1 MEGLEEED
9 ELEVLGNLLESVANR
24 GDCEE
29 PWDVEEEG
37 QDNDGKHMGEG
48 DESGGAIAGSFL
60 DKDGDLEIKSVI
72 SNPEQLLGNTKLVKI
87 FSLL

>member
-48 DESGGAIAGSFL
+48 DESGGAIAGS
-60 DKDGDLEIKSVI
+60 
-72 SNPEQLLGNTKLVKI
+72 LLGKYDNLEDSVRPI
-87 FSLL
+87 LLPNRNEESRQLATSAP